1 MPLTHLQGWRR
12 AKLRPRPRSRSRLI
26 WFLLVLIVAV
36 LFVGWV
42 LWH

>member
-1 MPLTHLQGWRR
+1 MPLNHLQGWRR
-12 AKLRPRPRSRSRLI
+12 AKPPRPRSRLI
-26 WFLLVLIVAV
+26 WFVLVLIVAV

>member
-1 MPLTHLQGWRR
+1 MPLNHLQGWRR
-12 AKLRPRPRSRSRLI
+12 PKLRPRSRLI

>member
-1 MPLTHLQGWRR
+1 MPLTHLQSWRR
-12 AKLRPRPRSRSRLI
+12 AKLRPRPCSRLI